1 MNKSLISI
9 GFEIPGHPDKSLSLS
24 SDQSLLDYDIIIFR
38 PDISEMYGYGAEPY
52 QGKLCLSDDAS
63 FNLRQK
69 AEHWRQDLIN
79 AYDSGKTIFIFL
91 SELQEVFVAA
101 GLPEPSSEGRSRVTT
116 RHVDLFQNYRMIP
129 ISFEE
134 VNNGRGREMKPT
146 RELNGLSPYWTGFK
160 DVSRYQVHFSSKMVA
175 PLFGTKSGNKAVG
188 GIVRGKVHSG
198 KGAIILLPELDIDDS
213 KFTAEKN
220 GETFWNKK
228 GVQFGNKLISTLVEI
243 DNELNTQ
250 KQRTPTPD
258 WATSTEFRLQ
268 KESVIENQ
276 IIDLSTRIESLQAR
290 KHGLFCDLEKEASL
304 KRLLYESGPAL
315 EAAILDALDILGLE
329 ARRDKDAE
337 SEFDAV
343 FTWSGKRF
351 LGEAKGE
358 DSQAIDVDK
367 ISQLERNLSE
377 DYASEG
383 VTEYAK
389 GILFGN
395 AFRLQELSGRND
407 YFSEK
412 CIATAKRIKAA
423 LVRTPDLFFVARY
436 AKESG
441 DAEFSKKCVEAIL
454 AAEGTVVDFPSVPAR
469 NGKIVIKADPKEAT
483 DTKNEV
489 AFRPD

>member
-1 MNKSLISI
+1 MTKSLISI

-38 PDISEMYGYGAEPY
+38 PDISELYGYGAEQY

-63 FNLRQK
+63 FNLREK

-91 SELQEVFVAA
+91 SELQEVFITA
-101 GLPEPSSEGRSRVTT
+101 GLPEFSGDGRSRVTT
-116 RHVDLFQNYRMIP
+116 RHVDRFQNYRMIP
-129 ISFEE
+129 ISFDEM
-134 VNNGRGREMKPT
+134 NNGRGREIRPT

-160 DVSRYQVHFSSKMVA
+160 NASRYQVHFSSKMVA
-175 PLFGTKSGNKAVG
+175 PLLGTRSGNKAVG
-188 GIVRGKVHSG
+188 GIVRGKLHSG
-198 KGAIILLPELDIDDS
+198 KGAIILLPELDLDES

-228 GVQFGNKLISTLVEI
+228 GVQFGNKLISALVEI
-243 DNELNTQ
+243 DGTLNSEKQ
-250 KQRTPTPD
+250 KTPVPD
-258 WATSTEFRLQ
+258 WIRSAEFRLQ
-268 KESVIENQ
+268 QESIIENQ
-276 IIDLSTRIESLQAR
+276 ITGLSIKVETLQAR
-290 KHGLFCDLEKEASL
+290 KHGLLGELEKEASL

-329 ARRDKDAE
+329 ARRGKDAE

-343 FTWSGKRF
+343 FTWNGHRF

-358 DSQAIDVDK
+358 DLQAIEVDK

-377 DYASEG
+377 DYESEE

-395 AFRLQELSGRND
+395 AFRLQELSGRD
-407 YFSEK
+407 EFFTEK
-412 CIATAKRIKAA
+412 CISTAKRIKAA

-454 AAEGTVVDFPSVPAR
+454 AAEGTVVDFPSVPAQ
-469 NGKIVIKADPKEAT
+469 NGKTVIKAEPKEST
-483 DTKNEV
+483 DAQNQV
-489 AFRPD
+489 ASRPD